1 MKRKKVWRYYCEFCK
16 KASCSGGHIKR
27 HEERCTMNP
36 NRVCGM
42 CKMTDNEQVDIKD
55 MLAIL
60 PDPKEYIIERDL
72 SISYVITFSDVV
84 SEAMESLRELVGN
97 CPACI
102 MAALRQ
108 KGIPVP
114 MAEGFHFSDEC
125 KSVWGEINEK
135 NLSAMRGYG

>member
-1 MKRKKVWRYYCEFCK
+1 MKRKKVWRFYCEFCK
-16 KASCSGGHIKR
+16 KAGCSGGHIKR

-42 CKMTDNEQVDIKD
+42 CKMTDNEQIDIKD

-60 PDPKEYIIERDL
+60 PDPTEYIIKDDFLVSFNVAFDKIVDDAL
-72 SISYVITFSDVV
+72 SK
-84 SEAMESLRELVGN
+84 LRELTGN

-102 MAALRQ
+102 LSALRQ

-114 MAEGFHFSDEC
+114 CAQNFHFKAEC
-125 KSVWGEINEK
+125 DNVWADINEA
-135 NLSAMRGYG
+135 NNQYGNY